1 MSTREC
7 EYEFRWWPLIL
18 FSLDLWLPT
27 LAWILLSSGGNLRA
41 RIANI
46 FLETP
51 SGGLIVAAVG
61 WGAALGIGG
70 LLVLMYMHE
79 WIVAFLMYRRVK
91 ATDQG
96 SVGPQ
101 EGPPRTQVVPQSA
114 PPSSPS
120 SRPILITLQDEDQGQ
135 GGEVD
140 GE

>member
-91 ATDQG
+91 AADQG
-96 SVGPQ
+96 SQG
-101 EGPPRTQVVPQSA
+101 GSPRTQVVPESV
-114 PPSSPS
+114 PPS
-120 SRPILITLQDEDQGQ
+120 SRPIFITLQDEDQGQ